1 MLQFHAMNRVFHH
14 HYGAI
19 DDHAEVDGPKAHQ
32 VGADA
37 KKPHTEETNQHRKR
51 DDGGRDNRG
60 AKVAQK
66 EKQDHGDE
74 NKALEKILLHGVDGA
89 VNDERLIVERNNLH
103 TRR

>member
-66 EKQDHGDE
+66 EQQDHGDE